1 MNWKTVLRLIGVD
14 VKSGRLIRGRKVRR
28 FRERRFFQYLLYGGT
43 SALGIAIGLL
53 VGIFYGGIADAG
65 TKVLFRKGALDLF
78 TSLPILVLIY
88 SLVFTLMSQ
97 IQRAGVKTSIQ
108 PPYWMPITWEEHTLA
123 STLANLLGFSLASI
137 ISIGSAIAVASVFLE
152 IVPLAI
158 FTMLALLASAFLA
171 STTTEIFRVLQV
183 RLVGAVYKSSGKAA
197 VWVRFIGS
205 LIFFVVF
212 YIVWFAFTSGAS
224 VAVIGTVVGAQN
236 AVWFVPYVWLGMA
249 LAAFTEGLF
258 AYTIIFSL
266 ASLLFIL
273 ILFYVAVRLNSKFG
287 LYEPP
292 VITISRGAYVP
303 KTGLLGKLG
312 FSSLEAAVIKK
323 DFKAFTRRRELMY
336 IFIMPIVFI
345 LMPLMQYFGA
355 IGRFPPIEAS
365 PFLFAWILLI
375 PGALMAVMLGNMI
388 VGQEGGSVWYL
399 YSSPITANGLVKCKY
414 AFIIVFS
421 CIVTTACSI
430 VGILVAH
437 PSLNFT
443 VASFIESLLLI
454 FALGAVSLGAG
465 IRGADFV
472 EIPRPKMI
480 RPRTVFINM
489 IVCFVLALVMLSP
502 LIPYAVSMVSIIGI
516 PLPLP
521 TVDLY
526 VALPI
531 SVIIALII
539 TYIFYKKAVKDAK
552 EFLTKA
558 EV

>member
-1 MNWKTVLRLIGVD
+1 MNWKTVLRLISVD
-14 VKSGRLIRGRKVRR
+14 VKSGRLVRGRKVRR
-28 FRERRFFQYLLYGGT
+28 HRERRFFQYLLYGGAC
-43 SALGIAIGLL
+43 ALGVGVGLL

-97 IQRAGVKTSIQ
+97 IQRAGVKSSIQ

-158 FTMLALLASAFLA
+158 FTILALVASAFLA

-183 RLVGAVYKSSGKAA
+183 RLIGAVYKSSGKVA

-205 LIFFVVF
+205 LIFFVAF
-212 YIVWFAFTSGAS
+212 YIIWFAFTSGAS
-224 VAVIGTVVGAQN
+224 IALIGTVVGTQN

-249 LAAFTEGLF
+249 LAAFTEGLL
-258 AYTIIFSL
+258 AHTVIFSL
-266 ASLLFIL
+266 VSLLFIL
-273 ILFYVAVRLNSKFG
+273 ILFYMAVRLNSRFG

-292 VITISRGAYVP
+292 AITVSRGAYVP
-303 KTGLLGKLG
+303 KMGLLWKLG
-312 FSSLEAAVIKK
+312 FSLLEAAVIKK
-323 DFKAFTRRRELMY
+323 DFRAFTRRRELMY

-345 LMPLMQYFGA
+345 LMPLMQYLGVL
-355 IGRFPPIEAS
+355 GQSPPMEAS
-365 PFLFAWILLI
+365 PFLLAWILLM

-414 AFIIVFS
+414 TFIIIFS
-421 CIVTTACSI
+421 CIVTVACSV
-430 VGILVAH
+430 VGILVAR
-437 PSLNFT
+437 PLLNFT

-480 RPRTVFINM
+480 RPRTVFVNM
-489 IVCFVLALVMLSP
+489 IVCFVLALVILSP
-502 LIPYAVSMVSIIGI
+502 LIPYAVTTMGI

-531 SVIIALII
+531 SAVIAIIVTYMFYKIAL
-539 TYIFYKKAVKDAK
+539 KNAK
-552 EFLTKA
+552 EFLIKA

>member
-1 MNWKTVLRLIGVD
+1 MNWKTVLRLISVD
-14 VKSGRLIRGRKVRR
+14 VKSGRLVRGRKVRR
-28 FRERRFFQYLLYGGT
+28 YRERRFFQYLLYGGAC
-43 SALGIAIGLL
+43 ALGVAIGLL
-53 VGIFYGGIADAG
+53 VGMFYGGIPDPQ
-65 TKVLFRKGALDLF
+65 TKIILYDGAIPLFL
-78 TSLPILVLIY
+78 SLPTLVLIY
-88 SLVFTLMSQ
+88 SLIFTLMSQ
-97 IQRAGVKTSIQ
+97 IQRGGVKSSIQ

-123 STLANLLGFSLASI
+123 STLANLLGFSLASV

-152 IVPLAI
+152 IVPLAV
-158 FTMLALLASAFLA
+158 FTILALLASAFLA

-205 LIFFVVF
+205 LIFFVAF

-224 VAVIGTVVGAQN
+224 ITFIGTVVGAQN
-236 AVWFVPYVWLGMA
+236 AVWFIPYVWLGTA
-249 LAAFTEGLF
+249 LAAFTEGLL
-258 AYTIIFSL
+258 APTVIFSL

-273 ILFYVAVRLNSKFG
+273 ILFYVAVRLNSRFG

-292 VITISRGAYVP
+292 AITVSRGAYIP
-303 KTGLLGKLG
+303 KVGFLEKLG

-336 IFIMPIVFI
+336 IFIIPIVFI

-355 IGRFPPIEAS
+355 IGRSPLTEAS
-365 PFLFAWILLI
+365 PFLFAWILLM
-375 PGALMAVMLGNMI
+375 PGALIAVMLGNMI

-414 AFIIVFS
+414 TFIIIFS
-421 CIVTTACSI
+421 CIVAIVCSI
-430 VGILVAH
+430 VGILIVY
-437 PSLNFT
+437 PSLNFA

-472 EIPRPKMI
+472 EVPRPKMI
-480 RPRTVFINM
+480 RPLTVLVNM
-489 IVCFVLALVMLSP
+489 IVCFVLALVILAP
-502 LIPYAVSMVSIIGI
+502 LIPYAVTTISILGI

-521 TVDLY
+521 MVGLY

-531 SVIIALII
+531 SVIIAIII
-539 TYIFYKKAVKDAK
+539 TYIFYKKAIKDAT
-552 EFLTKA
+552 EFLAKA

>member
-1 MNWKTVLRLIGVD
+1 MNWKTVLRLISVD
-14 VKSGRLIRGRKVRR
+14 VKSGRLVRGRKVRR
-28 FRERRFFQYLLYGGT
+28 YRERRFFQYLLYGGAC
-43 SALGIAIGLL
+43 ALGVAVGLL
-53 VGIFYGGIADAG
+53 VGIFYGGIPDPQ
-65 TKVLFRKGALDLF
+65 TKIILYDGAILLFL
-78 TSLPILVLIY
+78 SLPTLVLIY
-88 SLVFTLMSQ
+88 SLIFTLMSQ
-97 IQRAGVKTSIQ
+97 IQRGGVKSSIQ

-158 FTMLALLASAFLA
+158 FTILALVASAFLA

-183 RLVGAVYKSSGKAA
+183 RLIGAVYKSSGKVA

-205 LIFFVVF
+205 LIFFVAF
-212 YIVWFAFTSGAS
+212 YIIWFAFTSGAS
-224 VAVIGTVVGAQN
+224 IALIGTVVGTQN
-236 AVWFVPYVWLGMA
+236 AVWFIPYVWLGMA
-249 LAAFTEGLF
+249 LAAFTEGLL
-258 AYTIIFSL
+258 AHTVIFSL

-273 ILFYVAVRLNSKFG
+273 ILFYVAVRLNSRFG

-292 VITISRGAYVP
+292 AITVSRGAYVP
-303 KTGLLGKLG
+303 KMGLLGKLG

-345 LMPLMQYFGA
+345 LMPLMQYLGVL
-355 IGRFPPIEAS
+355 GQSPPTEAS
-365 PFLFAWILLI
+365 PFLLAWILLM

-414 AFIIVFS
+414 TFIIIFS
-421 CIVTTACSI
+421 CIVTVACSV
-430 VGILVAH
+430 VGILVAR
-437 PSLNFT
+437 PLLNFT

-480 RPRTVFINM
+480 RPRTAFVNM
-489 IVCFVLALVMLSP
+489 IVCFVLALVILSP
-502 LIPYAVSMVSIIGI
+502 LIPYTVTTMSI

-521 TVDLY
+521 TIDLY

-531 SVIIALII
+531 SAVIAIIVTYMFYKIAL
-539 TYIFYKKAVKDAK
+539 KNAK
-552 EFLTKA
+552 EFLIKA